1 MAKHWKYY
9 SDQDKQTDPDYG
21 TDIIAKER
29 YVSKEFMDLEV
40 ENIWKK
46 VWLMGGPLL
55 DLQNP
60 GDYITTEILG
70 EPILISMGD
79 DNKIRA
85 FYNVCQHRGN
95 RLVHSIKGNNSEHS
109 CSFHG
114 WRYNSNGELKFAPDE
129 ETFPQGIPCD
139 KLKLKELPCD
149 TAIGFVWFSLNKDV
163 EPLEEYLGIINE
175 HLNPYHFERQFIVN
189 DVTVEMPYNWKT
201 SVDAFNET
209 YHVVQTHP
217 ELTSWIED
225 LDIQIDCYDK
235 HNRYLVPFGTPSS
248 HIKDKKTITDDL
260 KLYMEQAGID
270 ASKFKGDATEVRR
283 AIQLLSLIHI

>member
-9 SDQDKQTDPDYG
+9 SDQDKQIDPDYG

-139 KLKLKELPCD
+139 KLKLKE
-149 TAIGFVWFSLNKDV
+149 I
-163 EPLEEYLGIINE
+163 
-175 HLNPYHFERQFIVN
+175 
-189 DVTVEMPYNWKT
+189 
-201 SVDAFNET
+201 
-209 YHVVQTHP
+209 
-217 ELTSWIED
+217 
-225 LDIQIDCYDK
+225 
-235 HNRYLVPFGTPSS
+235 
-248 HIKDKKTITDDL
+248 
-260 KLYMEQAGID
+260 
-270 ASKFKGDATEVRR
+270 
-283 AIQLLSLIHI
+283 